1 MKKLLTIAAAGML
14 VVSALAGAAEKGK
27 AKAKATA
34 KAEKKAAAPRKQ
46 TWEEKVNKALDK
58 PLGKIEWKNEGLA
71 DVLNTIGKAAGTAV
85 VLDPKAL
92 KDPAKVKISLTVP
105 KGSKMTL
112 RSALGNVL
120 KLAGLRYTLKDQA
133 IFVSTRNRI
142 VADLLVGVKGPAP
155 AVPGVSYPMTTGDAV
170 AATVDFYDGSEEH
183 LPQTLMDLS
192 RGPVDARFEKPAYRD
207 ALGRLHF
214 PGPPMIIQD
223 PKVLDP
229 YRRFS
234 RKPWFLR
241 PPYLAPMYWGPSS
254 QAVATKKVKETELL
268 KGLLDYM
275 KKNPNLTVGQLIQQ
289 LEAGK
294 LTGSVKTK

>member
-1 MKKLLTIAAAGML
+1 MKNLIAVTAAGLLL
-14 VVSALAGAAEKGK
+14 VATVAGAAEKGK
-27 AKAKATA
+27 KPKT
-34 KAEKKAAAPRKQ
+34 EKKASASRAE
-46 TWEEKVNKALDK
+46 TWEDKINKALDN
-58 PLGKIEWKNEGLA
+58 PLGKVTWKEEPLP
-71 DVLNTIGKAAGTAV
+71 DVLETIAKAAGTAV
-85 VLDPKAL
+85 VLDPKAV
-92 KDPAKVKISLTVP
+92 KEPKKVKISLSVP
-105 KGSKMTL
+105 TGSKMAL

-120 KLAGLRYTLKDQA
+120 KLAGLRYTLKDEA
-133 IFVSTRNRI
+133 IFVSTRERI

-155 AVPGVSYPMTTGDAV
+155 AVPGVTHPMTAGDAV

-183 LPQTLMDLS
+183 LPQTMLDFS

-223 PKVLDP
+223 PNVLDP

-254 QAVATKKVKETELL
+254 RAVTTQKATETELL

-294 LTGSVKTK
+294 LGGSK